1 MRNQVKKKAIK
12 GNFMLLMAAFIWGTA
27 FVAQSKGMDFIGPFT
42 FNTMRNYVAFIVL
55 IPLIFIIR

>member
-27 FVAQSKGMDFIGPFT
+27 FVAQSKGMDYRPF
-42 FNTMRNYVAFIVL
+42 YI
-55 IPLIFIIR
+55 